1 MSKFDWKKTLA
12 TVAPALATALGGP
25 MAGVAVSMAGKALGL
40 DNASE
45 QDIAE
50 AVASGDPNVLVKLR
64 EVDTQFKLEMKR
76 LDVNLQKIASDDR
89 ISARLMRQ
97 AMGGAFGPQ
106 EVLATI
112 YTIGY
117 FGMVYMLFDGQVTI
131 PEAQS
136 SLGEGMV
143 AIMTAAQLQILNFYF
158 GSSAGS
164 KQKAEQMAGMI
175 KA

>member
-12 TVAPALATALGGP
+12 TVAPALATAFGGP
-25 MAGVAVSMAGKALGL
+25 MAGVAVTMAGKALGL
-40 DNASE
+40 NDATE

-50 AVASGDPNVLVKLR
+50 AVSSGDPNVLLKLR

-76 LDVNLQKIASDDR
+76 LDVDLQKIASDDR
-89 ISARLMRQ
+89 ISARLLRQ
-97 AMGGAFGPQ
+97 AMGGKFGPQ
-106 EVLATI
+106 EILATI
-112 YTIGY
+112 YTLGY
-117 FGMVYMLFDGQVTI
+117 FHMVYMLFTGQVTI

-164 KQKAEQMAGMI
+164 KAKSEQMVGMI
-175 KA
+175 K